1 MYCFYFLFFF
11 FKQKTAYE
19 MRIGYWSSYVCSSDL
34 IRAECGDE
42 SALMS
47 LADAVEQAADWMLS
61 AGVND
66 RLAGSYPFLSM
77 AAVVTCGWLMA
88 RQGRIAGEMQ
98 AKGEG
103 DLAFLKAKQVDRKS
117 TRLNSS
123 H

>member
-1 MYCFYFLFFF
+1 
-11 FKQKTAYE
+11 
-19 MRIGYWSSYVCSSDL
+19 
-34 IRAECGDE
+34 
-42 SALMS
+42 
-47 LADAVEQAADWMLS
+47 MLS

-103 DLAFLKAKQVDRKS
+103 DLAFLKAKQVMARHYLDHLVPEALGLKAQAMAGAGLFYELSADRKS
-117 TRLNSS
+117 TRLNPVTNA
-123 H
+123 HLVCRLLLEKQKKKK